1 MLQEITTALSEFNET
16 AKLNESKTRGQ
27 YTEELLTNICNLLGE
42 VGSITNNNADVE
54 FIIGVVASYLI
65 TKERGNLAEDV
76 KPPSVLFDEVLF
88 PQIDTM
94 EIRKERIEDGDDII
108 VGEIEGDVP
117 KQITSNSDK

>member
-76 KPPSVLFDEVLF
+76 RPPSVLFDEVLF